1 MAKGGIMTPVTNVV
15 IISFSTLKKLVLEK
29 KKAMLIT
36 YGNISDSPVVCKML
50 VWYGESEE
58 GVWKDIISSSY
69 KWWNPTCRLVI
80 LHLLPALVDS
90 LQLPKETVM

>member
-1 MAKGGIMTPVTNVV
+1 MTPVTNVV

-58 GVWKDIISSSY
+58 GV
-69 KWWNPTCRLVI
+69 
-80 LHLLPALVDS
+80 
-90 LQLPKETVM
+90 